1 MSTAAINLEK
11 PAQGFFCVCTDETV
25 AGVAAEAAAKVNGCQ
40 FFGGFHEYITAAK
53 RPQFAPQIRAAKSCV
68 AVIDFDRDPELALQ
82 TAERLQ
88 QLFPQRISIVG
99 VSYAPG
105 PALLMRAMRIGCVDY
120 LSKPVGVS
128 DLSSALSRFQTAAQA
143 EEQSANKLGR
153 VIAFFGAKGGVG
165 TTTLAVH
172 LSTFL
177 VRQHQKRILL
187 IDHKHQLG
195 HVALYLGLKETQY
208 HFTALLRSADRLDS
222 GLLDGFVLRHESGLD
237 VIASPETATT
247 DEHARRDDLERVM
260 DFLRRQYDYIL
271 VDSSVGYEDSKS
283 SLIEHA
289 DDIYLV
295 STPDVAALR
304 DLARL
309 VEKLSLSEAGMT
321 KLRLVINRAT
331 ADDSIS
337 SKLIQKAVRFP
348 VSFSI
353 NNSYFEVMKAINA
366 GEPVTPD
373 GKSSFSQQVSAWA
386 ASIADV
392 GDKPAVQKSKFAF
405 WKKKEQSA

>member
-1 MSTAAINLEK
+1 MSAGTLSSENST
-11 PAQGFFCVCTDETV
+11 QGLFCVCTDDTV
-25 AGVAAEAAAKVNGCQ
+25 AHVAGEAAAKVDGCV
-40 FFGGFHEYITAAK
+40 FFGGFPEYITAAK

-68 AVIDFDRDPELALQ
+68 ALIDFDRDPELALQ
-82 TAERLQ
+82 TTERLH

-99 VSYAPG
+99 ISHAPD
-105 PALLMRAMRIGCVDY
+105 PKLLMRAMRMGCVDY
-120 LSKPVGVS
+120 LSKPVEAL
-128 DLSSALSRFQTAAQA
+128 DLSAALARFQAAAHTSEQA
-143 EEQSANKLGR
+143 ANKLGR
-153 VIAFFGAKGGVG
+153 VLAFFGAKGGVG

-172 LSTFL
+172 LATFL
-177 VRQHQKRILL
+177 VRQHHKRILL

-208 HFTALLRSADRLDS
+208 HFTALLRSVDRLDS

-237 VIASPETATT
+237 VIASPETSAA
-247 DEHARRDDLERVM
+247 DEHTRRDDLERVM
-260 DFLRRQYDYIL
+260 DFLRHQYDYIL
-271 VDSSVGYEDSKS
+271 VDSSVSYEDSKS
-283 SLIEHA
+283 SLIDHA

-309 VEKLSLSEAGMT
+309 VEKLSLGEAGMS
-321 KLRLVINRAT
+321 KLQLVINRAT

-337 SKLIQKAVRFP
+337 SQLIQKAVRFP

-366 GEPVTPD
+366 GEPVLPD
-373 GKSSFSQQVSAWA
+373 GKSNFSQQIAAWA
-386 ASIADV
+386 ASVADV
-392 GDKPAVQKSKFAF
+392 IETPATQKSKFAF
-405 WKKKEQSA
+405 WKKKE

>member
-1 MSTAAINLEK
+1 MSTAAISLEK
-11 PAQGFFCVCTDETV
+11 PKQGLFCVCTDETV
-25 AGVAAEAAAKVNGCQ
+25 ANVAGEAAAKVDGCV
-40 FFGGFHEYITAAK
+40 FFGGFSEYITAAK
-53 RPQFAPQIRAAKSCV
+53 RPQFAPQIRASKSCV
-68 AVIDFDRDPELALQ
+68 ALIDFDRDPEMALQ
-82 TAERLQ
+82 TAGRLQ
-88 QLFPQRISIVG
+88 ELFTQRISIIG
-99 VSYAPG
+99 VSYAPD
-105 PALLMRAMRIGCVDY
+105 PQLLMRAMRIGCSDF
-120 LSKPVGVS
+120 LSKPIGLL
-128 DLSSALSRFQTAAQA
+128 DLSSALARFQAASQTG
-143 EEQSANKLGR
+143 EHTANKLGR
-153 VIAFFGAKGGVG
+153 VLAFFGAKGGVG

-172 LSTFL
+172 LATFL

-208 HFTALLRSADRLDS
+208 HFTALLRSANRLDS

-237 VIASPETATT
+237 VIASPETATG

-271 VDSSVGYEDSKS
+271 VDSSVSHEESKS

-289 DDIYLV
+289 DDIYLI

-309 VEKLSLSEAGMT
+309 VEKLSLGEAGMN

-337 SKLIQKAVRFP
+337 SQLIQKAVRFP

-366 GEPVTPD
+366 GEPVIAD
-373 GKSSFSQQVSAWA
+373 GKSGFSQQMASWA
-386 ASIADV
+386 KSVADV
-392 GDKPAVQKSKFAF
+392 SEVTATPKRKFAF
-405 WKKKEQSA
+405 WKKE

>member
-1 MSTAAINLEK
+1 MSTAAISLDK
-11 PAQGFFCVCTDETV
+11 PKQGLFCVCADDTV
-25 AGVAAEAAAKVNGCQ
+25 ASVAGEAAAKVDGCVY
-40 FFGGFHEYITAAK
+40 FGGFHEYITAAK
-53 RPQFAPQIRAAKSCV
+53 RPQFAPQMRAAKSCV
-68 AVIDFDRDPELALQ
+68 ALIDFDRDPELALQ

-99 VSYAPG
+99 VSYTPD
-105 PALLMRAMRIGCVDY
+105 PQLLMRAMRMGCVDY
-120 LSKPVGVS
+120 LSKPVGML
-128 DLSSALSRFQTAAQA
+128 DLSSSLTRLQAAAQSG
-143 EEQSANKLGR
+143 EQAANKLGR
-153 VIAFFGAKGGVG
+153 VLAFFGAKGGVG

-172 LSTFL
+172 LATFL

-208 HFTALLRSADRLDS
+208 HFTALLRSANRLDS

-237 VIASPETATT
+237 VIASPETAAA

-283 SLIEHA
+283 SLIDHA

-309 VEKLSLSEAGMT
+309 VEKMSLGEAGMN

-337 SKLIQKAVRFP
+337 SQLIQKAVRFP
-348 VSFSI
+348 VSRSI

-366 GEPVTPD
+366 GEPVMPD
-373 GKSSFSQQVSAWA
+373 GKSGFSQQIAAWA
-386 ASIADV
+386 ASVAEV
-392 GDKPAVQKSKFAF
+392 SEVAAMQKSKFAF
-405 WKKKEQSA
+405 WKKKE

>member
-1 MSTAAINLEK
+1 MSTAAISLEK
-11 PAQGFFCVCTDETV
+11 PAQGLFCVCTDEAVAAV
-25 AGVAAEAAAKVNGCQ
+25 AGDSAAKVKGCV
-40 FFGGFHEYITAAK
+40 FFGGFDDYITAAK
-53 RPQFAPQIRAAKSCV
+53 RPQFAPQMRAAKSCV
-68 AVIDFDRDPELALQ
+68 ALVDFDKDPELALK
-82 TAERLQ
+82 TVERLQ

-99 VSYAPG
+99 ISHAPDTS
-105 PALLMRAMRIGCVDY
+105 LLLRAMRTGCVDF
-120 LSKPVGVS
+120 LSKPVAPQ
-128 DLSSALSRFQTAAQA
+128 DLSAALVRFQEMAQA
-143 EEQSANKLGR
+143 GEQTSNKLGR
-153 VIAFFGAKGGVG
+153 VLAFFGSKGGVG

-177 VRQHQKRILL
+177 VRQHSKKILL

-208 HFTALLRSADRLDS
+208 HFTALLRSANRLDR
-222 GLLDGFVLRHESGLD
+222 GLLDGFVMRHESGLD
-237 VIASPETATT
+237 VIASPETATM

-260 DFLRRQYDYIL
+260 DFLRHQYDYIL

-309 VEKLSLSEAGMT
+309 VEKMSLGEAGMN

-366 GEPVTPD
+366 GEPLQPD
-373 GKSSFSQQVSAWA
+373 GKSNFSQQMSSWA

-392 GDKPAVQKSKFAF
+392 EEKPVAQKTKLAF
-405 WKKKEQSA
+405 WKKKE